1 MIISEYINK
10 RLKTHFLF
18 EILCAFI
25 RCKSL
30 PFLLFFC
37 FSAPAFANLKIAYV
51 DVPPYAFQAP
61 NKKAKGLLIDS
72 FRGIVQ
78 TLDLEAEF
86 VYLPHRRLL
95 DFIKKG
101 NVDLWAGLDK
111 SQISDDLALV
121 SKTPLFV
128 MELQVYWKADTT
140 SVDKLEDLVD
150 KNLILISSYSYGGN
164 YNKLSEGSRSVRY
177 TINHEDGF
185 EQLLSGN
192 KEYLLVYKQI
202 SEQII
207 DKFQIT
213 GVQKTTLAKY
223 DLYVKLSRTYPN
235 AIEVMQEIDEY
246 LLTLK
251 KNPKIN

>member
-1 MIISEYINK
+1 M
-10 RLKTHFLF
+10 
-18 EILCAFI
+18 
-25 RCKSL
+25 
-30 PFLLFFC
+30 
-37 FSAPAFANLKIAYV
+37 

-72 FRGIVQ
+72 FRGIAQ

-95 DFIKKG
+95 DFIKQG

-111 SQISDDLALV
+111 SRLSDDLALV

-128 MELQVYWKADTT
+128 MELQVYWKTGTT
-140 SVDKLEDLVD
+140 RVDKLEDLVD

-164 YNKLSEGSRSVRY
+164 YNKLIQEGRSVRY

-185 EQLLSGN
+185 EQLLLGN
-192 KEYLLVYKQI
+192 KEYLLVYKKI

-207 DKFQIT
+207 DKFQIE
-213 GVQKTTLAKY
+213 GIQKATLAKY
-223 DLYVKLSRTYPN
+223 DLYVKLSHSYPN

-246 LLTLK
+246 LLALK
-251 KNPKIN
+251 TSTAPN